1 MKDFTLDKNK
11 DQAASEEVVLNSRP
25 SQLDWQGLRLN
36 PFDGE
41 KNFSEVEI
49 KPIDQ
54 LRWIQQDDG
63 SWTYVSD
70 VQLLLNEKRIVN
82 ELGSDNWNKIV
93 QSFGAP
99 SQRYKPGQYSD
110 DDLLRTVKSRYL
122 QTPSEVKSWLDT
134 WKLDA
139 VSFEE
144 NAKELQRQFELAKA
158 NLDNSGSS
166 DQPSGQ
172 SSGSSS
178 GGSSSQAAA

>member
-1 MKDFTLDKNK
+1 MKDFVLSENK
-11 DQAASEEVVLNSRP
+11 DQTASEDSALNSRP
-25 SQLDWQGLRLN
+25 SQLDWQGLILN

-41 KNFSEVEI
+41 KNFAEVEI

-63 SWTYVSD
+63 SWTYTSD
-70 VQLLLNEKRIVN
+70 AQLLLNEKRIVN

-93 QSFGAP
+93 QSFSAP

-122 QTPSEVKSWLDT
+122 QTPSEVRSWLDT

-139 VSFEE
+139 ISFEE

-158 NLDNSGSS
+158 NLDSSVSSAQSSDSASSVSGS
-166 DQPSGQ
+166 QT
-172 SSGSSS
+172 
-178 GGSSSQAAA
+178 AA

>member
-1 MKDFTLDKNK
+1 MKDFVLDKNK
-11 DQAASEEVVLNSRP
+11 DQAVSEEVALNSRV
-25 SQLDWQGLRLN
+25 SQMEWQDLQLN

-41 KNFSEVEI
+41 KNFAEVEI

-63 SWTYVSD
+63 SWIYVSD
-70 VQLLLNEKRIVN
+70 AQLLLNEKRIIN
-82 ELGSDNWNKIV
+82 ELGPDNWNKIV
-93 QSFGAP
+93 QSFGIP
-99 SQRYKPGQYSD
+99 SQKYKPGQYSD

-158 NLDNSGSS
+158 NLDNSLSS
-166 DQPSGQ
+166 HQ

-178 GGSSSQAAA
+178 SVSDSQTAA